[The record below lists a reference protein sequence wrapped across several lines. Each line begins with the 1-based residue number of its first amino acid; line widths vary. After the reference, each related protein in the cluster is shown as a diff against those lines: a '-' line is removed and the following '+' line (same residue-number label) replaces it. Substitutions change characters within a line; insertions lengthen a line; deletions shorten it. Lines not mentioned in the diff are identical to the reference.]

1 MANREFNLKQSAERE
16 IKELYCDGIMA
27 RTAASAT
34 LDLTNDIV
42 LTSVAKGPAR
52 NTTTFTVQ
60 VAAAA
65 ANPTNTVLAVFTG
78 TASAIVC
85 TITPNDGTNNSAT
98 PVNLTTA
105 NLVEL
110 INNGSVTGKTVT
122 VTDSSTLRALQTATG
137 GGAQNLA
144 DSGEGD
150 GVVAT
155 FANGDISVTWN
166 SKVGVESLSR
176 TATGTFRLT
185 LEDTYYKLRS
195 VKGIFRKSTGEDLRW
210 QIKADAIT
218 SDYVDLFTLTGSSA
232 ADPSEDLPFY
242 LKLEVKN
249 STLSY

>member
-1 MANREFNLKQSAERE
+1 MAERIFNLKQSAERE
-16 IKELYCDGIMA
+16 IKELYCDGVMA

-85 TITPNDGTNNSAT
+85 TITPNNGTNNSAT

-110 INNGSVTGKTVT
+110 INTGSVTGKTVT

-144 DSGEGD
+144 DGGEGD
-150 GVVAT
+150 GAAAT
-155 FANGDISVTWN
+155 FANGDIVVSWN
-166 SKVGVESLSR
+166 SKVGISSLVRS
-176 TATGTFRLT
+176 ATGTFTLT
-185 LEDTYYKLRS
+185 LEDLYFGLKS
-195 VKGIFRKSTGEDLRW
+195 VKGLVRKSTGEDIRW
-210 QIKADAIT
+210 QLK
-218 SDYVDLFTLTGSSA
+218 SVDLSSKTLEMFTLTGSSA
-232 ADPSEDLPFY
+232 TDPSEDLPFY